1 MWKLKKYEYWI
12 HVKTCENQ
20 NSGNICATRW
30 WAHWWQGVEI
40 KLGQSGASPVIH
52 PFLYQDIPISGY
64 SHIKI
69 FTYQDIHISRYWWQG
84 VEIKLGQSGAS
95 QSSTHSYIK
104 IFTYQ
109 DIPLSWYSQL
119 TYQDIHISKCW
130 WQGVEIKLGQ
140 SGASPV
146 IHPFLYQDI
155 HISGYSHIKI
165 SYIFCHNIPISRY
178 YIPYPTSFFKIFPYQ
193 DILHPLSRYQN
204 GPFAAQYSFIDI
216 RIFTF
221 SSFLVPNNPP
231 TDFYLC
237 IQPKSL
243 CPRKLWQ
250 YIVTLRYKL
259 KNYRNLPP
267 FLMAFKDALTSHSCI
282 VFVLTFACLFVWS
295 RLKGGDRLSLE
306 PDIRRPLK
314 NLSPNFPP

>member
-1 MWKLKKYEYWI
+1 MWK
-12 HVKTCENQ
+12 HVKTKTVGIYMRDALMSLLMTGCGNQ
-20 NSGNICATRW
+20 I
-30 WAHWWQGVEI
+30 
-40 KLGQSGASPVIH
+40 GAEWCQPSH
-52 PFLYQDIPISGY
+52 PPIPISRY
-64 SHIKI
+64 SHINIFTYWDIHNSHIKI
-69 FTYQDIHISRYWWQG
+69 FTYQDIHISR
-84 VEIKLGQSGAS
+84 
-95 QSSTHSYIK
+95 
-104 IFTYQ
+104 
-109 DIPLSWYSQL
+109 
-119 TYQDIHISKCW
+119 CW

-140 SGASPV
+140 SGPAQSSTHSYIKIFTYRD
-146 IHPFLYQDI
+146 IHNDQDI
-155 HISGYSHIKI
+155 PTFLLQDIDIHSFVYRS
-165 SYIFCHNIPISRY
+165 PI
-178 YIPYPTSFFKIFPYQ
+178 YPTSFLKIFPNQ
-193 DILHPLSRYQN
+193 DILSYILHPLSRYQN
-204 GPFAAQYSFIDI
+204 GPVAAQYSTQYSFIDI
-216 RIFTF
+216 KISTF

-314 NLSPNFPP
+314 NLSPSFPP